1 MKHKLTD
8 EIPPTSGR
16 RTTLRISPEQL
27 GDLRDGH
34 LVDLE
39 RDIGGGV
46 ELALGDLSEMQIEA
60 LAGGRPVDLRLAVDG
75 EAILARIIPT
85 GPPVRRASA

>member
-8 EIPPTSGR
+8 EPPPASAR
-16 RTTLRISPEQL
+16 RATLRISPEQL

-39 RDIGGGV
+39 RDTGSGV
-46 ELALGDLSEMQIEA
+46 ELALGDLTEMQIEA
-60 LAGGRPVDLRLAVDG
+60 LAAGRPVDLRLAVEG
-75 EAILARIIPT
+75 EAIAARIIPS
-85 GPPVRRASA
+85 GRPVGR

>member
-1 MKHKLTD
+1 MTRKLID
-8 EIPPTSGR
+8 EIPPASGG

-39 RDIGGGV
+39 RHTGSGV
-46 ELALGDLSEMQIEA
+46 ELALGDLTEMQIEA
-60 LAGGRPVDLRLAVDG
+60 LAAGRPVDLRLAVEG
-75 EAILARIIPT
+75 EAIAATIIPS
-85 GPPVRRASA
+85 GRPVRR

>member
-8 EIPPTSGR
+8 ETPPASDE

-39 RDIGGGV
+39 SNAGEGV

-75 EAILARIIPT
+75 EAIVARIIPS
-85 GPPVRRASA
+85 GRPVRR